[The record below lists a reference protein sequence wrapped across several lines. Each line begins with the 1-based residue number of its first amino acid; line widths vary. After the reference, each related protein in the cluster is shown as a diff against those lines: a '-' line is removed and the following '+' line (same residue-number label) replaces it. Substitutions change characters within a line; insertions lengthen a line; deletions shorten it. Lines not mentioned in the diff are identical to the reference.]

1 MLNIIMQMVKRA
13 HIYPKLRPN
22 NQGDDFLIKPLSDFA
37 KHMRGLVQDIP
48 ADYAISSICKNMYGE
63 ENIRNGVLAFRDFLC
78 QFFDYVVA
86 SADLHDKPK
95 PNANRVWGGINFTM
109 DYPFLRDMS
118 AVLMNIGIYGELNES
133 GDTLVIGGNELFD
146 VLKKAKVSKAA
157 VYLRYLTDC
166 GIECPGID
174 LDTEKP
180 NLTNI
185 PILEISYPD
194 NPAMLVGLKIM
205 ANAQLEQNK
214 KRFKAGTWACVNT
227 IDNVFLR
234 CDYNALEENAVE
246 QISLIKS
253 IIKPFPAETQK
264 MVFSLHQRLLDSGFI
279 CEITTG
285 RNSAI
290 GFYLLYAYKTK
301 PKRVVQASWIIG
313 ITPNNCGIKIDA
325 KNVSEYSDIIEKFP
339 ADLLEL
345 IKNGEGCIY
354 NPAPKKCQVQNT
366 GYKFIVNGIEH
377 IKCSVK
383 TCSNNDFWIPL
394 VDLTNE
400 KILSIEDWINKELSF

>member
-1 MLNIIMQMVKRA
+1 MI
-13 HIYPKLRPN
+13 
-22 NQGDDFLIKPLSDFA
+22 FLIKPLRDFA
-37 KHMRGLVQDIP
+37 KHLKELIQDVP
-48 ADYAISSICKNMYGE
+48 TDYAINSIYKSISDE

-78 QFFDYVVA
+78 QFFDYIIA
-86 SADLHDKPK
+86 NADLHDKPK

-118 AVLMNIGIYGELNES
+118 AVLMNIGIYGELNAS
-133 GDTLVIGGNELFD
+133 GDALILSGDELLS

-157 VYLRYLTDC
+157 IYLRYLTDC
-166 GIECPGID
+166 GIEFFGID

-180 NLTNI
+180 NLSKVS
-185 PILEISYPD
+185 ILEVSYPD
-194 NPAMLVGLKIM
+194 NSAMLIGLKIM
-205 ANAQLEQNK
+205 ANAQLEINK
-214 KRFKAGTWACVNT
+214 KRFKKGTWACVNT

-234 CDYNALEENAVE
+234 CDYNALGEDEVE
-246 QISLIKS
+246 QISLIKD

-264 MVFSLHQRLLDSGFI
+264 LVLTLHQHLLDSGFK

-325 KNVSEYSDIIEKFP
+325 KNASEYSNVVEKFP
-339 ADLLEL
+339 HDLLEL
-345 IKNGEGCIY
+345 IRNGSGCIY
-354 NPAPKKCQVQNT
+354 NPAPKRCELEST

-377 IKCSVK
+377 IKCSDK

-394 VDLTNE
+394 TDLTNE
-400 KILSIEDWINKELSF
+400 KILSIEDWINKELSYLE